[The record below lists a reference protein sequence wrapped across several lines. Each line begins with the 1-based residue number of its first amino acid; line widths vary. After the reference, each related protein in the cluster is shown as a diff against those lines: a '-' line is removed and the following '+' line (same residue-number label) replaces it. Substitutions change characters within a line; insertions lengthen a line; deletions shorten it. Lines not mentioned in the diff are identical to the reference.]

1 MAWTFS
7 ATAGAAGAA
16 AAGVAGAAAG
26 AAGSSLPEQATSVV
40 SRRAGAN
47 RRSLPLLMTYDIK
60 HPLESTNVDCVCLDG
75 GMVAAF
81 PDAVPISSEA
91 RI

>member
-1 MAWTFS
+1 
-7 ATAGAAGAA
+7 
-16 AAGVAGAAAG
+16 
-26 AAGSSLPEQATSVV
+26 
-40 SRRAGAN
+40 
-47 RRSLPLLMTYDIK
+47 MTYDIK